1 MRLFLALLLTS
12 SAAQAQVYKCEVK
25 GRTTYTDKPCN
36 KDAVPMDF
44 SPLTRIDST
53 RGEKELAKDWDQ
65 RVARD
70 KKARDKADKQWIE
83 QHDAASEKAERI
95 RKGRVENKIVK
106 GMTQEQVREVAGEPD
121 KQLTQEGKDVQVE
134 IWSYKP
140 DSGPQRTVSF
150 KNGEVINVTTSKS
163 KKKRK

>member
-1 MRLFLALLLTS
+1 MDLEPLNRM
-12 SAAQAQVYKCEVK
+12 
-25 GRTTYTDKPCN
+25 DKPG
-36 KDAVPMDF
+36 
-44 SPLTRIDST
+44 
-53 RGEKELAKDWDQ
+53 GEKALAKDWDQ

-70 KKARDKADKQWIE
+70 KKARDRADKEWIAE
-83 QHDAASEKAERI
+83 HDAISEKAERI

-121 KQLTQEGKDVQVE
+121 KVLTQEGKDVQVE

-150 KNGEVINVTTSKS
+150 KNGEVNSVTTSKS
-163 KKKRK
+163 KKKKK